1 MTPDKKVK
9 ILATLGPAIKSRE
22 DIRSLVEAG
31 ANLFRLN
38 FSHGE
43 YADHA
48 QRYQWVREVEA
59 ELNYPIGILMDLQ
72 GPKLR
77 VGRFANG
84 AVQLQQGQTFT
95 LDLSDVPGDDQR
107 VNLPH
112 PEIIAA
118 LQPGMSLL
126 LDDGKIRLQ
135 VLEARSDAIETRVMN
150 SGELSDRKGV
160 NVPEA
165 VLKLSPLT
173 AKDRRDLD
181 FGLELGVDWVALS
194 FVQRPEDIEEARALI
209 GDKAFIMAKI
219 EKPSAVQSIEE
230 IARLADAIMVARGDL
245 GVEVPAQNVPGLQ
258 KRIIQVCRQ
267 LGRPVVVATQMLESM
282 RFSPAPTRAEVT
294 DVATAVSEGAD
305 CVMLS
310 AETAS
315 GQYPREAV
323 EMMAKIIRQV
333 EGEPDHQAQLE
344 LNRPEPESTVSDAIS
359 CAIRRI
365 SRILPVA
372 VLVNYTESGS
382 STLRASRERPTAPI
396 LSLTPNLRAARRL
409 TVAWGVHSVVNAQ
422 LAHVDEICSTALD
435 IALGQRMARR
445 GDTVVIT
452 AGVPFGTPGSTN
464 MLRIET
470 VAPAFEK

>member
-1 MTPDKKVK
+1 MNNDKKVK
-9 ILATLGPAIKSRE
+9 ILATLGPAIKGRE
-22 DIRSLVEAG
+22 DVRALVEAG

-43 YADHA
+43 HADHA

-59 ELNYPIGILMDLQ
+59 ELGMPIGILMDLQ

-77 VGRFANG
+77 VGRFEGG
-84 AVQLQQGQTFT
+84 AVALHKGQSFT
-95 LDLSDVPGDDQR
+95 LDLNDAPGDERR
-107 VNLPH
+107 VMLPH
-112 PEIIAA
+112 PEIIQA
-118 LQPGMSLL
+118 LEPGMSLL
-126 LDDGKIRLQ
+126 LDDGRIRLQ
-135 VLEARSDAIETRVMN
+135 VLNNHGDAIETRVLN

-173 AKDRRDLD
+173 AKDRRDLA
-181 FGLELGVDWVALS
+181 FGLELGADWVALS

-245 GVEVPAQNVPGLQ
+245 GVEVPAQNVPGIQ

-282 RFSPAPTRAEVT
+282 RFAPAPTRAEVT

-315 GQYPREAV
+315 GQYPVEAV

-333 EGEPDHQAQLE
+333 EAEPDYQGQLE
-344 LNRPEPESTVSDAIS
+344 LNRPEPDATVSDAIS

-372 VLVNYTESGS
+372 VLVNYTESGA
-382 STLRASRERPTAPI
+382 STLRASRERPKASI
-396 LSLTPNLRAARRL
+396 LSLTPKLKAARRL
-409 TVAWGVHSVVNAQ
+409 SVAWGVYSVVNEQ
-422 LAHVDEICSTALD
+422 LAHVDEICATALE
-435 IALGQRMARR
+435 IALAQRMAQR
-445 GDTVVIT
+445 GDTVVVT
-452 AGVPFGTPGSTN
+452 AGLPFGQPGSTN

-470 VAPAFEK
+470 VAPALSV

>member
-1 MTPDKKVK
+1 
-9 ILATLGPAIKSRE
+9 
-22 DIRSLVEAG
+22 
-31 ANLFRLN
+31 
-38 FSHGE
+38 
-43 YADHA
+43 
-48 QRYQWVREVEA
+48 
-59 ELNYPIGILMDLQ
+59 
-72 GPKLR
+72 
-77 VGRFANG
+77 
-84 AVQLQQGQTFT
+84 
-95 LDLSDVPGDDQR
+95 
-107 VNLPH
+107 
-112 PEIIAA
+112 
-118 LQPGMSLL
+118 
-126 LDDGKIRLQ
+126 
-135 VLEARSDAIETRVMN
+135 
-150 SGELSDRKGV
+150 
-160 NVPEA
+160 
-165 VLKLSPLT
+165 
-173 AKDRRDLD
+173 
-181 FGLELGVDWVALS
+181 
-194 FVQRPEDIEEARALI
+194 
-209 GDKAFIMAKI
+209 
-219 EKPSAVQSIEE
+219 
-230 IARLADAIMVARGDL
+230 
-245 GVEVPAQNVPGLQ
+245 
-258 KRIIQVCRQ
+258 
-267 LGRPVVVATQMLESM
+267 MLESM

-333 EGEPDHQAQLE
+333 EGEPDHLAQLE
-344 LNRPEPESTVSDAIS
+344 LNRPEPDATVSDAIS

-365 SRILPVA
+365 SGILPVA

-422 LAHVDEICSTALD
+422 LAHVDEICATALD

-470 VAPAFEK
+470 VAP